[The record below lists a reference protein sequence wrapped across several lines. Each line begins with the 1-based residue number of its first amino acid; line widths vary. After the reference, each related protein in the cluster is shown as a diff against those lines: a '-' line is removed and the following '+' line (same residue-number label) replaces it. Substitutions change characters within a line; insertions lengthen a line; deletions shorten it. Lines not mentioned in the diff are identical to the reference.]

1 MRGQFHLP
9 GIEDAVLS
17 VVLASGRCTL
27 DEISDSI
34 DESDPLMLQFDH
46 HGLDE
51 QIRRAVQSL
60 EEAGLVVVQ
69 ATGSRRGPII
79 RPA

>member
-1 MRGQFHLP
+1 MREHFHLP
-9 GIEDAVLS
+9 GIEEAVLN

-51 QIRRAVQSL
+51 QIRRALRNL

-69 ATGSRRGPII
+69 FTGSYKGPII
-79 RPA
+79 RPV

>member
-1 MRGQFHLP
+1 MREQFHLP
-9 GIEDAVLS
+9 GIEDAVLN
-17 VVLASGRCTL
+17 VVLACGRCTL

-51 QIRRAVQSL
+51 QIRRAVESL
-60 EEAGLVVVQ
+60 REAGLVVVES
-69 ATGSRRGPII
+69 TGSRRGPII